1 MAEIGNHKILQF
13 CSFSPLGTDSSFQEN
28 GLKKPKTKLPF
39 KKYQLIP
46 FFGDSL
52 WSSFLLQD

>member
-28 GLKKPKTKLPF
+28 GLK
-39 KKYQLIP
+39 
-46 FFGDSL
+46 SL
-52 WSSFLLQD
+52 RLNCRLNKNDNIHKNKVQQIRLSDK